1 MEKWTHSPSIEV
13 QWNGLEF
20 RAVWLAP
27 DLALNNVA
35 QIPEWVFPSHPIKK
49 IIVVTTHINFIKHST
64 FSAFSQ
70 YSTVVSI

>member
-1 MEKWTHSPSIEV
+1 MEKWTHPPSIEV

-35 QIPEWVFPSHPIKK
+35 QIPEWVFPSHPIK
-49 IIVVTTHINFIKHST
+49 IIVVTTHIDFIKHST
-64 FSAFSQ
+64 FSE